1 VNTLKID
8 RSFVSQMNQKN
19 RNAEIIRTI
28 ITLAHSLRMDVI
40 AEGVETP
47 EQLTE
52 LKLLNCEQGQGYL
65 FSKPLT
71 KCAAGLLLGGIPQW

>member
-1 VNTLKID
+1 
-8 RSFVSQMNQKN
+8 
-19 RNAEIIRTI
+19 
-28 ITLAHSLRMDVI
+28 MDVI
-40 AEGVETP
+40 AEGVETL

-71 KCAAGLLLGGIPQW
+71 KGAAGLLLGGIPQW